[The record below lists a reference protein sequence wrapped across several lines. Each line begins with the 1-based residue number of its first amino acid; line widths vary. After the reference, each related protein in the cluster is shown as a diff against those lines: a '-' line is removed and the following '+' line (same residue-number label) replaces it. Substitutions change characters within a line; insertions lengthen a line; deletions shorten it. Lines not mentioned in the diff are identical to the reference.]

1 MNPGRPEE
9 RVCSDLRL
17 LGAAMENIY
26 QRLKERNLWKL
37 FVNIETVL
45 CPILALWELKGIR
58 VNTQVMEQAS
68 NILKVSV
75 FFSNIT
81 THVVSLVFLDVFEC
95 SCGKTVGS
103 NPIQIHIKKVRDC

>member
-1 MNPGRPEE
+1 MNPERPEE
-9 RVCSDLRL
+9 RVCCNLRL

-68 NILKVSV
+68 NILKVFVVVFSV
-75 FFSNIT
+75 TSQLI
-81 THVVSLVFLDVFEC
+81 
-95 SCGKTVGS
+95 
-103 NPIQIHIKKVRDC
+103 

>member
-1 MNPGRPEE
+1 MNPEHPEE

-26 QRLKERNLWKL
+26 QRLKESNLWKL

-75 FFSNIT
+75 VFF
-81 THVVSLVFLDVFEC
+81 
-95 SCGKTVGS
+95 
-103 NPIQIHIKKVRDC
+103 Q